1 MKKVEI
7 VSISKVKQ
15 DFILSGEREYAKR
28 LAKFVDLKV
37 TDFNLS
43 LSSSLS
49 KQDVMR
55 QEGEYFLKRVSKDS
69 KIILLDEH
77 GKKFNS
83 QEFANFIKKQDVLS
97 NTLCFAIGGAF
108 GWHEDVKKEAFLLLS
123 LSDFTFPY
131 QLSRLIMVEQLYRAY
146 TIINNFPYHKD

>member
-7 VSISKVKQ
+7 ISISKVKQ
-15 DFILSGEREYAKR
+15 PFILEGEKEYAKR
-28 LAKFVDLKV
+28 LSKFVDLKI
-37 TDFNLS
+37 TDFS
-43 LSSSLS
+43 LNFPASLS
-49 KQDVMR
+49 KEDVMKK
-55 QEGEYFLKRVSKDS
+55 EGEYFLKRVPKDS

-83 QEFANFIKKQDVLS
+83 EEFANFVKKQDVSS
-97 NTLCFAIGGAF
+97 NALLFAIGGAY
-108 GWHEDVKKEAFLLLS
+108 GWHESVKSKAFMLLS

-131 QLSRLIMVEQLYRAY
+131 QLSRFIMVEQLYRAY